1 MPEVGDTIRINYM
14 KDEPQYA
21 GKEGIITHIDNFG
34 QLHGSWGGLAVI
46 PDMDDYEVIERAND
60 VQKPI

>member
-21 GKEGIITHIDNFG
+21 GKEGVIRTIDDWG
-34 QLHGSWGGLAVI
+34 QLHGSWGGLAVV
-46 PDMDDYEVIERAND
+46 PDLDEFEIIKKGYSENV
-60 VQKPI
+60 